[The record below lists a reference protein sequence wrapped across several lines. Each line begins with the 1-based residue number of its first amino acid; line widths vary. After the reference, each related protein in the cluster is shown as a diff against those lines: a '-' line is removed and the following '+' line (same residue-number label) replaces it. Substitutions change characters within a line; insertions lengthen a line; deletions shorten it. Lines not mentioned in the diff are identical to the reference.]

1 MHFLV
6 AFWKIVCYIKYTI
19 NKRGQCKMLKQTQVN
34 FTHSNNTNAVVVV
47 NYITR
52 NLTAANKAFLLK
64 QLDKQYKNVTI
75 TSFIAC

>member
-1 MHFLV
+1 
-6 AFWKIVCYIKYTI
+6 
-19 NKRGQCKMLKQTQVN
+19 MLKQTQVN
-34 FTHSNNTNAVVVV
+34 FTHSNNTNASVVV